1 MQNNN
6 QRDIDRV
13 EDVLEAIE
21 HINNFTK
28 GINFEN
34 FFNSILIQ
42 SATVRQFEIIGE
54 ATDKISLGIKET
66 FFNVE
71 WRSIKSFR
79 NLLTHEYS
87 KVNISEVWN
96 TIQNDLPTLKEQME
110 DILTA
115 ISKNEPQ

>member
-13 EDVLEAIE
+13 EDVLEAIG
-21 HINNFTK
+21 HINAFTK
-28 GINFEN
+28 DISFED
-34 FFNSILIQ
+34 FFNSVLIQ

-54 ATDKISLGIKET
+54 ATDKISLLVKET

-71 WRSIKSFR
+71 WRSIKSLR

-87 KVNISEVWN
+87 KVNLSEVWN
-96 TIQNDLPTLKEQME
+96 TIKNDLHTLKEQME
-110 DILTA
+110 DVLIA
-115 ISKNEPQ
+115 ISKDETS